1 MKSNQ
6 DPNIKNIQIK
16 LKTKL
21 NPTEEQ
27 TKVENSIRNLMG
39 EKITIRKSDDD
50 YLIVEDDLSSL
61 SIIRKLI
68 IKNEME
74 ELARNIFEKNKKE
87 NSITFFIN
95 KQAAYNNMF
104 HMIDE
109 NMSPLGDIEITIE
122 SNDSEEVIEWITS

>member
-1 MKSNQ
+1 
-6 DPNIKNIQIK
+6 
-16 LKTKL
+16 
-21 NPTEEQ
+21 
-27 TKVENSIRNLMG
+27 MG